1 MQIED
6 KYKQLQHREHIYKLP
21 DTYIG
26 SVEFTSQE
34 CFVLDDTQMAM
45 VRRTLDIVPGF
56 FKIFDEILVNA
67 IDHKQRDPTVRN
79 IRVQFEH
86 GLSEIMVQ
94 NDGNGIDVCVHNDTG
109 LYVPEML
116 FGHLLTSS
124 NYRED
129 ERRTTGGK
137 NGYGATLASIF
148 SQYFVVETVDASRQL
163 KYIQRF
169 SENNQTIH
177 PPKITKCSTKPY
189 TRVTFLPD
197 YAKFK
202 LPEGITDD
210 LFQLLVRR
218 VYDVTAV
225 TPGDVNVYL
234 NGTKLKIK
242 SMERYIELFAPDRKV
257 FYTEHPRWKIG
268 ITLSNREQR
277 EYHQTSFV
285 NGIWTSK
292 GGRHVDYILGQIID
306 RIKAVLGRHPRTKN
320 KMFKPSQIKDN
331 LWVFIDSMIENPSF
345 TSQTKEE
352 LTSKVSQ
359 FGSTCILEEAWV
371 EKFVKHTNAD
381 GDAFIE
387 RMVETLTQDATKSL
401 KKTDGSKRSVLRGI
415 PKLEDA
421 LLAGTKHSLS
431 CTLILTEGDSAK
443 ASILSGLSV
452 MGPKFRDT
460 FGVFPLRGK
469 FINVRDVGLDKVSAN
484 EEVKHL
490 KTILGL
496 QQGKVYT
503 PENLKELRYGSI
515 ALATDQDSDAAH
527 IRGLILNFFHF
538 YWPSLLQIDG
548 FLKSLIT
555 PIVKGWYRSQTRV
568 FYTLRDY
575 EHFRRAHT
583 HEKWAYKYYKGL
595 GTSTSAEFKEYF
607 QRLSE
612 ITRVYKWDSDEPLK
626 MAFTKSQTSQRKE
639 WLRTYDPDATLE
651 YHNGN
656 QILLTDFVHKDLK
669 HFSNYDNI
677 RSIPSVLDGL
687 KPSQRKV
694 LYGLFRKGKGEIKVA
709 QLASFVSEQ
718 THYHHGEVSLE
729 QTIVGLAQDF
739 VGKNNLPLL
748 EAKGQF
754 GTRLQGGSDHAQ
766 SRYIYTEL
774 KAYTSLVFMDADY
787 GLLKFNE
794 EEGKQIEPRVYYPI
808 VPMILLSGAVGIGT
822 GYSTSIPTFHP
833 VDIIQVLMERNSGN
847 VDAFQRSWKPWYRG
861 FKGSIEASQA
871 DKDKYLSKGV
881 YTHDPLQHRVVIT
894 ELPIGTWTQPYKE
907 YLENLLSQN
916 IISQYIDKSTD
927 ETVYFDVQ
935 YTKDTLVDLE
945 TVFKLVTKISLS
957 NMYLYL
963 ENATL
968 HKFESVAE
976 ILEYFYACRIQIYTQ
991 RRAQLIEKAHHELEE
1006 YNEQIRFIQYVLQDP
1021 NRVFRR
1027 VKADVRS
1034 ELLSRGFR
1042 NVDDLLG
1049 MPIYWW
1055 TDEKIREIQR
1065 CIQGVRDRL
1074 GELETQRPEAM
1085 WNTDLRRLLTTIHQ

>member
-1 MQIED
+1 
-6 KYKQLQHREHIYKLP
+6 
-21 DTYIG
+21 
-26 SVEFTSQE
+26 
-34 CFVLDDTQMAM
+34 
-45 VRRTLDIVPGF
+45 
-56 FKIFDEILVNA
+56 
-67 IDHKQRDPTVRN
+67 
-79 IRVQFEH
+79 
-86 GLSEIMVQ
+86 
-94 NDGNGIDVCVHNDTG
+94 
-109 LYVPEML
+109 
-116 FGHLLTSS
+116 
-124 NYRED
+124 
-129 ERRTTGGK
+129 
-137 NGYGATLASIF
+137 
-148 SQYFVVETVDASRQL
+148 
-163 KYIQRF
+163 
-169 SENNQTIH
+169 
-177 PPKITKCSTKPY
+177 
-189 TRVTFLPD
+189 
-197 YAKFK
+197 
-202 LPEGITDD
+202 
-210 LFQLLVRR
+210 

-225 TPGDVNVYL
+225 TPADVNVYL
-234 NGTKLKIK
+234 NGNKLKIK

-257 FYTEHPRWKIG
+257 FYAEYPRWKIG
-268 ITLSNREQR
+268 LTLSNREQR
-277 EYHQTSFV
+277 EYHQISFV

-292 GGRHVDYILGQIID
+292 GGRHVDYVLGQIID
-306 RIKAVLGRHPRTKN
+306 RVKAVLGRHPRTKN
-320 KMFKPSQIKDN
+320 KVFKPSQIKDN
-331 LWVFIDSMIENPSF
+331 LWLFVDSIIENPSF

-359 FGSTCILEEAWV
+359 FGSVCTIDEAWV
-371 EKFVKHTNAD
+371 EKFVKHTHPAD

-387 RMVETLTQDATKSL
+387 RMVETLTQDANKSL

-421 LLAGTKHSLS
+421 LLAGTRHSLT

-503 PENLKELRYGSI
+503 LETLKELRYGSI

-555 PIVKGWYRSQTRV
+555 PIVKGWYRAQTRV

-575 EHFRRAHT
+575 EHFRQAHAQ
-583 HEKWAYKYYKGL
+583 EKWSYKYYKGL

-607 QRLSE
+607 QRLPD

-626 MAFTKSQTSQRKE
+626 MAFTKSQTAQRKE
-639 WLRTYDPDATLE
+639 WLRTYDPNATLE

-656 QILLTDFVHKDLK
+656 QILLSDFVHKDLK

-694 LYGLFRKGKGEIKVA
+694 FYGLFRKGKGEIKVA

-774 KAYTSLVFMDADY
+774 KPYTQLVFMDADSE
-787 GLLKFNE
+787 LLTFNE
-794 EEGKQIEPRVYYPI
+794 EEGKQIEPQVYYPV
-808 VPMILLSGAVGIGT
+808 VPMVLLSGAVGIGT
-822 GYSTSIPTFHP
+822 GYSTSVPTFHP
-833 VDIIQVLMERNSGN
+833 EEIIQALLDRNQGK
-847 VDAFQRSWKPWYRG
+847 VDAFRRTWTPWYRG
-861 FKGSIEASQA
+861 FRGTIEAA
-871 DKDKYLSKGV
+871 GPEKYISKGV
-881 YTHDPLQHRVVIT
+881 YTHDPLQRRLVIT
-894 ELPIGTWTQPYKE
+894 ELPIGTWTQSYKE
-907 YLENLLSQN
+907 YLEHLLTQN
-916 IISQYIDKSTD
+916 VITQYIDKSTD
-927 ETVYFDVQ
+927 ETIHFDVQ
-935 YTKDTLVDLE
+935 YTKETLGDPE
-945 TVFKLVTKISLS
+945 CVFKLTSKISLS

-963 ENATL
+963 ENASL
-968 HKFESVAE
+968 HKFESVEE
-976 ILEYFYACRIQIYTQ
+976 ILEYFYARRIDVYAQ
-991 RRAQLIEKAHHELEE
+991 RRTHLSRKAHEELRGHE
-1006 YNEQIRFIQYVLQDP
+1006 EQIRFIQYVLQDP
-1021 NRVFRR
+1021 SRVFRR
-1027 VKADVRS
+1027 VKADVRR
-1034 ELLSRGFR
+1034 ELVSLGFHE
-1042 NVDDLLG
+1042 VDALLG

-1055 TDEKIREIQR
+1055 TDEKIHELQQ

-1074 GELETQRPEAM
+1074 RDLEAQRPETM
-1085 WNTDLRRLLTTIHQ
+1085 WNADLRRLLTAVRTIR